1 MTTKLTAIIIAK
13 NEEKMIEDCL
23 ISLQFA
29 DELIVVDSGST
40 DKTLEI
46 AQKFSARIVR
56 TEGTD
61 YSQFRNAGQKAAT
74 GKWLLYIDA
83 DERVSPLLRREIQE
97 TITQPVTHS
106 AYALL
111 RQNIYLGKHLTHGG
125 WGDDYVTRLLYRRHL
140 KHWVNPLHEQPVYS
154 GSLGKLTAPLIHFS
168 HRDLSSMV
176 DKTLFF
182 TKYEAQLRF
191 DAGHPPMVLWRFVRV
206 ILTEFYHRFIRLAAW
221 KDGPEGIIDGIFQV
235 YNTFI
240 IYARLWEL
248 QNQKAK

>member
-1 MTTKLTAIIIAK
+1 MLTGIIIAK
-13 NEEKMIEDCL
+13 NEQKMIEDCL
-23 ISLQFA
+23 ISLQFV
-29 DELIVVDSGST
+29 DQIIVVDSGST
-40 DKTLEI
+40 DNTNEI
-46 AQKFSARIVR
+46 AKKYGAKIVKSG
-56 TEGTD
+56 GTD
-61 YSQFRNAGQKAAT
+61 YSQFRNAGLKAAA
-74 GKWLLYIDA
+74 GDWVLYIDA
-83 DERVSPLLRREIQE
+83 DERVSPLLRQEILE
-97 TITQPVTHS
+97 TIKKPLTHS
-106 AYALL
+106 AYDLL

-125 WGDDYVTRLLYRRHL
+125 WGDDYVTRLLYKSHL
-140 KHWVNPLHEQPVYS
+140 SHWVNPLHEQPVFKGTS
-154 GSLGKLTAPLIHFS
+154 GKLTAPLIHFS

-206 ILTEFYHRFIRLAAW
+206 ILTEFWFRFIKLAAW

-248 QNQKAK
+248 QRSAHGN